1 MEEDSRSPCERRK
14 ESEYDC
20 VPCLATYQRRK
31 PEHMVLHMCVT
42 EHLPRFLGR
51 CEELDRYVPRFVQRE
66 FEGFL
71 RCGILDY
78 GFARVHCP
86 ECSYNRLVAFSCKG
100 RGFCPSCGARR
111 MEDGAAHLCNEVLP
125 PLIPYRQ
132 WVLSFPR
139 PLRYLMAYNPAICR
153 DITGIL
159 ARVVFRFLRRQAKA
173 FLRLKSVQLAHPGL
187 LVVIQ
192 RFGSGLNLNVHLHA
206 LGTDGVY
213 VLDDEGRP
221 VFWVLPEP
229 THEELD
235 QLAARIC
242 EEILDLLR
250 RRGIWSDT
258 EENEDPVDPLL
269 GQLARASMTGTLAFG
284 PEGCRAVRLGSPSA
298 AQPPKGRAGH
308 ALGFN
313 LDAAVRV
320 AADDRHHREH
330 LVRYLLRPPLAQG
343 RLTERFD
350 GNYAFQMRKPWPN
363 GTSVLVFSGVELIA
377 RLAALVPP
385 PKLHAVRYFGVFAPH
400 SKLRPMVVPRPP
412 VPTPSPSGCI
422 LTSDTEKNRY
432 GRRTPWALL
441 LQMVFG
447 LDVLQC
453 PRCSCRMQR
462 IAFLTQP
469 RVIHRFLD
477 AITRQEKPP

>member
-1 MEEDSRSPCERRK
+1 
-14 ESEYDC
+14 
-20 VPCLATYQRRK
+20 
-31 PEHMVLHMCVT
+31 MVLHMCLT
-42 EHLPRFLGR
+42 EHLPRFLSR
-51 CEELDRYVPRFVQRE
+51 CEDLDRYVPRFVQRE

-86 ECSYNRLVAFSCKG
+86 ECSYDRLVAFSCKG
-100 RGFCPSCGARR
+100 RGFCPGCGARR

-153 DITGIL
+153 DITRVL
-159 ARVVFRFLRRQAKA
+159 SRVVFRFLRRQAKK
-173 FLRLKSVQLAHPGL
+173 FLKLKSVQLANPGL

-213 VLDDEGRP
+213 VLDVEGRP
-221 VFWVLPEP
+221 VFWALPEP
-229 THEELD
+229 TREELD
-235 QLAARIC
+235 KLAAQIC
-242 EEILDLLR
+242 EEVMDLLR
-250 RRGIWSDT
+250 RRGIWSDADV
-258 EENEDPVDPLL
+258 NEDPVDPLM

-284 PEGCRAVRLGSPSA
+284 PAGSRMVTLGSPA
-298 AQPPKGRAGH
+298 AARPSKGRAGH
-308 ALGFN
+308 ASGFN

-320 AADDRHHREH
+320 AADDRFHRER
-330 LVRYLLRPPLAQG
+330 LCRYLLRPPLAQG
-343 RLTERFD
+343 RLVERND
-350 GNYAFQMRKPWPN
+350 GRYAFQMKSPWPD
-363 GTSVLVFSGVELIA
+363 GTSVLVFSGVELIG

-385 PKLHAVRYFGVFAPH
+385 PRQHSVRYFGIFAPH
-400 SKLRPMVVPRPP
+400 SKLRPLVVPRPP
-412 VPTPSPSGCI
+412 RPKPSPACCI
-422 LTSDTEKNRY
+422 LSDDTEKSRY
-432 GRRTPWALL
+432 GRRTPWAQL

-447 LDVLQC
+447 IDVLQC

-469 RVIHRFLD
+469 RVISRFLD
-477 AITRQEKPP
+477 AIAKRDEPP

>member
-1 MEEDSRSPCERRK
+1 MS
-14 ESEYDC
+14 
-20 VPCLATYQRRK
+20 CLATYQRRK
-31 PEHMVLHMCVT
+31 PEHMVLHMCLT
-42 EHLPRFLGR
+42 EHLPRFLSR
-51 CEELDRYVPRFVQRE
+51 CEDLDRYVPRFVQRE

-86 ECSYNRLVAFSCKG
+86 ECSYDRLVAFSCKG
-100 RGFCPSCGARR
+100 RGFCPGCGARR

-139 PLRYLMAYNPAICR
+139 PLRYLMAYNPVICR
-153 DITGIL
+153 DITRIL
-159 ARVVFRFLRRQAKA
+159 SRVVFRFLRRQAKK
-173 FLRLKSVQLAHPGL
+173 FLKLKSVQLANPGL

-213 VLDDEGRP
+213 VLDVEGRP
-221 VFWVLPEP
+221 VFWALPEP
-229 THEELD
+229 TREELD
-235 QLAARIC
+235 KLAAQIC
-242 EEILDLLR
+242 EEVMDLLR
-250 RRGIWSDT
+250 RRGIWSDADV
-258 EENEDPVDPLL
+258 NEDPVDPLM

-284 PEGCRAVRLGSPSA
+284 PAGSRMVTLGSPA
-298 AQPPKGRAGH
+298 AARPSKGRAGH
-308 ALGFN
+308 ASGFN

-320 AADDRHHREH
+320 AADDRFHRER
-330 LVRYLLRPPLAQG
+330 LCRYLLRPPLAQG
-343 RLTERFD
+343 RLVERND
-350 GNYAFQMRKPWPN
+350 GRYAFQMKSPWPD
-363 GTSVLVFSGVELIA
+363 GTSVLIFSGVELIG

-385 PKLHAVRYFGVFAPH
+385 PRQHSVRYFGIFAPH
-400 SKLRPMVVPRPP
+400 SKLRPLVVPRPP
-412 VPTPSPSGCI
+412 RPKPSPACCI
-422 LTSDTEKNRY
+422 LSDDTEKSRY
-432 GRRTPWALL
+432 GRRTPWAQL

-447 LDVLQC
+447 IDVLQC

-469 RVIHRFLD
+469 RVISRFLD
-477 AITRQEKPP
+477 AIAKRDEPP

>member
-1 MEEDSRSPCERRK
+1 VS
-14 ESEYDC
+14 
-20 VPCLATYQRRK
+20 CLATYQRRK
-31 PEHMVLHMCVT
+31 PEHMVLHMCLT
-42 EHLPRFLGR
+42 EHLPRFLSR
-51 CEELDRYVPRFVQRE
+51 CEDLDRYVPRFVQRE

-86 ECSYNRLVAFSCKG
+86 ECSYDRLVAFSCKG
-100 RGFCPSCGARR
+100 RGFCPGCGARR

-139 PLRYLMAYNPAICR
+139 PLRYLMAYNPVICR
-153 DITGIL
+153 DITRIL
-159 ARVVFRFLRRQAKA
+159 SRVVFRFLRRQAKK
-173 FLRLKSVQLAHPGL
+173 FLKLKSVQLANPGL

-229 THEELD
+229 TREELD

-242 EEILDLLR
+242 EEVLDLLR
-250 RRGIWSDT
+250 RRGIWSDADV
-258 EENEDPVDPLL
+258 NEDPVDPLM

-284 PEGCRAVRLGSPSA
+284 PAGSRMVTLGSPA
-298 AQPPKGRAGH
+298 AARPSKGRAGH
-308 ALGFN
+308 ASGFN

-320 AADDRHHREH
+320 AADDRFHRER
-330 LVRYLLRPPLAQG
+330 LCRYLLRPPLAQG
-343 RLTERFD
+343 RLVERND
-350 GNYAFQMRKPWPN
+350 GRYAFQMKSPWPD
-363 GTSVLVFSGVELIA
+363 GTSVLIFSGVELIG

-385 PKLHAVRYFGVFAPH
+385 PRQHSVRYFGIFAPH
-400 SKLRPMVVPRPP
+400 SKLRPLVVPKPLKP
-412 VPTPSPSGCI
+412 KPSPACCI
-422 LTSDTEKNRY
+422 LSDDTEKSRY
-432 GRRTPWALL
+432 GRRTPWAQL

-447 LDVLQC
+447 IDVLQC

-469 RVIHRFLD
+469 RVISRFLD
-477 AITRQEKPP
+477 AIAKRDEPP

>member
-1 MEEDSRSPCERRK
+1 MS
-14 ESEYDC
+14 
-20 VPCLATYQRRK
+20 CLATYQRRK
-31 PEHMVLHMCVT
+31 PEHLVLHMCVT
-42 EHLPRFLGR
+42 EHLPRFLSH
-51 CEELDRYVPRFVQRE
+51 CEDLDRYVPRFVQRE

-86 ECSYNRLVAFSCKG
+86 ECSYDRLVAFSCKG

-153 DITGIL
+153 DITRIL
-159 ARVVFRFLRRQAKA
+159 SRVVFRFLRRQAKS
-173 FLRLKSVQLAHPGL
+173 FLKLKSVALANPGL

-221 VFWVLPEP
+221 VFWALPEP
-229 THEELD
+229 TREELD
-235 QLAARIC
+235 TLAARIC
-242 EEILDLLR
+242 EEVLDLLR

-258 EENEDPVDPLL
+258 DENEDPVDPLL

-284 PEGCRAVRLGSPSA
+284 PAGSRVVTLGSPA
-298 AQPPKGRAGH
+298 AARPSKGRAGH
-308 ALGFN
+308 ASGFN

-320 AADDRHHREH
+320 AADDRFHRER
-330 LVRYLLRPPLAQG
+330 LCRYLLRPPLAQG
-343 RLTERFD
+343 RLVERND
-350 GNYAFQMRKPWPN
+350 GRYAFQMKTPWPD
-363 GTSVLVFSGVELIA
+363 GTSVLVFNGVELIG

-385 PKLHAVRYFGVFAPH
+385 PRLHAVRYFGIFAPNA
-400 SKLRPMVVPRPP
+400 KLRPLVVPKPLKP
-412 VPTPSPSGCI
+412 KPSPACCI
-422 LTSDTEKNRY
+422 LSDDTEKSRY
-432 GRRTPWALL
+432 GRRTPWVQL

-447 LDVLQC
+447 IDVLQC
-453 PRCSCRMQR
+453 PKCSSRMQR

-469 RVIHRFLD
+469 RVIRRFLD
-477 AITRQEKPP
+477 AISRREPP

>member
-1 MEEDSRSPCERRK
+1 
-14 ESEYDC
+14 
-20 VPCLATYQRRK
+20 
-31 PEHMVLHMCVT
+31 MVLHMCVT
-42 EHLPRFLGR
+42 EHLPRFLLH
-51 CEELDRYVPRFVQRE
+51 CEDLDRYVPRFVQRE

-86 ECSYNRLVAFSCKG
+86 ECSYDRLVAFSCKG

-139 PLRYLMAYNPAICR
+139 PLRYLMAYSPAICR
-153 DITGIL
+153 DITRIL
-159 ARVVFRFLRRQAKA
+159 SRVVFRFLRRQAKT
-173 FLRLKSVQLAHPGL
+173 FLKLKSVQLAHPGL

-221 VFWVLPEP
+221 VFWALPEP
-229 THEELD
+229 TREELD

-242 EEILDLLR
+242 EEVLDLLR
-250 RRGIWSDT
+250 RRGLWSETD
-258 EENEDPVDPLL
+258 ENEDPVDPLL

-284 PEGCRAVRLGSPSA
+284 PTGSRVVTLGSPTA
-298 AQPPKGRAGH
+298 AHPSKGRAGH
-308 ALGFN
+308 ASGFN

-320 AADDRHHREH
+320 AADDRFHRER
-330 LVRYLLRPPLAQG
+330 LCRYLLRPPLAQG
-343 RLTERFD
+343 RLVERHD
-350 GNYAFQMRKPWPN
+350 GRYAFQMKSPWPD
-363 GTSVLVFSGVELIA
+363 GTSVLVFNGVELIG

-385 PKLHAVRYFGVFAPH
+385 PKLHAVRYFGIFGPN
-400 SKLRPMVVPRPP
+400 SKLRPLVVPKPLKP
-412 VPTPSPSGCI
+412 KPSPACCI
-422 LTSDTEKNRY
+422 LSDDTGKSRY
-432 GRRTPWALL
+432 SRRTPWAQL

-447 LDVLQC
+447 VDVLQC
-453 PRCSCRMQR
+453 PKCSSRMQR

-469 RVIHRFLD
+469 RVIRRFLD
-477 AITRQEKPP
+477 AISRREPP

>member
-1 MEEDSRSPCERRK
+1 
-14 ESEYDC
+14 
-20 VPCLATYQRRK
+20 
-31 PEHMVLHMCVT
+31 MVLHMCLT
-42 EHLPRFLGR
+42 EHLPRFLSR
-51 CEELDRYVPRFVQRE
+51 CEDLDRYVPRFVQRE

-86 ECSYNRLVAFSCKG
+86 ECSYDRLVAFSCKG
-100 RGFCPSCGARR
+100 RGFCPGCGARR

-153 DITGIL
+153 DITRVL
-159 ARVVFRFLRRQAKA
+159 SRVVFRFLRRQAKK
-173 FLRLKSVQLAHPGL
+173 FLKLKSVQLANPGL

-213 VLDDEGRP
+213 VLDVEGRP
-221 VFWVLPEP
+221 VFWALPEP
-229 THEELD
+229 TREELD
-235 QLAARIC
+235 KLAAQIC
-242 EEILDLLR
+242 EEVMDLLR
-250 RRGIWSDT
+250 RRGIWSDADV
-258 EENEDPVDPLL
+258 NEDPVDPLM

-284 PEGCRAVRLGSPSA
+284 PAGSRMVTLGSPA
-298 AQPPKGRAGH
+298 AARPSKGRAGH
-308 ALGFN
+308 ASGFN

-320 AADDRHHREH
+320 AADDRFHRER
-330 LVRYLLRPPLAQG
+330 LCRYLLRPPLAQG
-343 RLTERFD
+343 RLVERND
-350 GNYAFQMRKPWPN
+350 GRYAFQMKSPWPD
-363 GTSVLVFSGVELIA
+363 GTSVLIFSGVELIG

-385 PKLHAVRYFGVFAPH
+385 PRQHSVRYFGIFAPH
-400 SKLRPMVVPRPP
+400 SKLRPLVVPRPP
-412 VPTPSPSGCI
+412 RPKPSPACCI
-422 LTSDTEKNRY
+422 LSDDTEKSRY
-432 GRRTPWALL
+432 GRRTPWAQL

-447 LDVLQC
+447 IDVLQC

-469 RVIHRFLD
+469 RVISRFLD
-477 AITRQEKPP
+477 AIAKRDEPP

>member
-1 MEEDSRSPCERRK
+1 MS
-14 ESEYDC
+14 
-20 VPCLATYQRRK
+20 CLATYQRRK
-31 PEHMVLHMCVT
+31 PEHLVLHMCVT
-42 EHLPRFLGR
+42 EHLPRFLSH
-51 CEELDRYVPRFVQRE
+51 CEDLDRYVPRFVQRE

-86 ECSYNRLVAFSCKG
+86 ECSYDRLVAFSCKG

-153 DITGIL
+153 DITRIL
-159 ARVVFRFLRRQAKA
+159 SRVVFRFLRRQAKV
-173 FLRLKSVQLAHPGL
+173 FLKLKSVALANPGL

-221 VFWVLPEP
+221 VFWALPEP
-229 THEELD
+229 TREELD
-235 QLAARIC
+235 TLAARIC
-242 EEILDLLR
+242 EEVLDLLR

-258 EENEDPVDPLL
+258 DENEDPVDPLL

-284 PEGCRAVRLGSPSA
+284 PAGSRVVTLGSPA
-298 AQPPKGRAGH
+298 AARPSKGRAGH
-308 ALGFN
+308 ASGFN

-320 AADDRHHREH
+320 AADDRFHRER
-330 LVRYLLRPPLAQG
+330 LCRYLLRSRWAGVSRGASLRKTG
-343 RLTERFD
+343 RYRRTP
-350 GNYAFQMRKPWPN
+350 GWM
-363 GTSVLVFSGVELIA
+363 SVLVSCISRTLAERAATPRWRA
-377 RLAALVPP
+377 RSMAL
-385 PKLHAVRYFGVFAPH
+385 
-400 SKLRPMVVPRPP
+400 
-412 VPTPSPSGCI
+412 
-422 LTSDTEKNRY
+422 
-432 GRRTPWALL
+432 W
-441 LQMVFG
+441 
-447 LDVLQC
+447 
-453 PRCSCRMQR
+453 R
-462 IAFLTQP
+462 IGS
-469 RVIHRFLD
+469 
-477 AITRQEKPP
+477 ENMS